1 MNQVGNGLVGEESYN
16 SIKEFCSDRI
26 NKYGL
31 TTPNHGAC
39 KGCPYRYKGYNKLM
53 CCIFANLPYT
63 W

>member
-1 MNQVGNGLVGEESYN
+1 MSQDGNGLVGEESYN
-16 SIKEFCSDRI
+16 NIKELCSNRI
-26 NKYGL
+26 RKYGL

-39 KGCPYRYKGYNKLM
+39 KGCPYRYKGDNKLM

>member
-1 MNQVGNGLVGEESYN
+1 MNQVGNGIVQEDSYN
-16 SIKEFCSDRI
+16 YIKKFCSDRI
-26 NKYGL
+26 KKHGL